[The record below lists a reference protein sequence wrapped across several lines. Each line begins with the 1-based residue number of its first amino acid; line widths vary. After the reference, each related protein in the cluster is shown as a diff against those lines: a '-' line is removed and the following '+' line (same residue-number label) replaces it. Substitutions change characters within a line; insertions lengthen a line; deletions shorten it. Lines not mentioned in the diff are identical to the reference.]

1 MALVER
7 SDRLPQCSRCRGDLI
22 ISAVAPKNDAQGR
35 PIHMEL
41 CASCDAGDAD
51 RPAAGLLLQLKISSA
66 RSRRGRHMPHRAE
79 GRYGHG
85 TASEAAALVQAFVDT
100 ALTAQDGRPSP
111 GDATGA
117 G

>member
-51 RPAAGLLLQLKISSA
+51 RPAAGLLLQFFA
-66 RSRRGRHMPHRAE
+66 DGGGQDETR
-79 GRYGHG
+79 
-85 TASEAAALVQAFVDT
+85 ASEAAHLMMEWTKECMAAHGWYWQETPPD
-100 ALTAQDGRPSP
+100 QP
-111 GDATGA
+111 
-117 G
+117 